1 MPQQI
6 GNPQPGSQR
15 FVIGTENIRAVA
27 QRITS
32 RIGGESPGAAV
43 NTGFLF

>member
-15 FVIGTENIRAVA
+15 FGVRTENIRAA
-27 QRITS
+27 AEKITAW
-32 RIGGESPGAAV
+32 IGGESPGAAV

>member
-15 FVIGTENIRAVA
+15 FGVRTENIRAA
-27 QRITS
+27 AERITAW
-32 RIGGESPGAAV
+32 IGGESPGAAV
-43 NTGFLF
+43 NMGFLF